1 MSEFSNKILDA
12 KKTQQKFIFK
22 IILAIFLSFLISIIS
37 LFYIYSKKIVIK
49 PKVNDFNLEFKNGK
63 GLVFFKRILFLS
75 DKITLKASSEGY
87 EDFENSYSNDS
98 INEISINFIKKDIN
112 LSFTTNTEIGTNKWF
127 LDDKFIS
134 SEKILNLK
142 IKPGRYTLR
151 LENEFYKTKFLDF
164 SSPNKMDKKNYKFN
178 LERLKGYIYITTEP
192 TNADIIINGKKVGKS
207 PKNHDLLTGN
217 YDLRIVKKG
226 YQEISEKIKLNVS
239 NLNYKKKYILA
250 PAAVKINFNLQPE
263 KGMMFINGKL
273 LNNYNSLNL
282 STKKSYNFVYKKDG
296 YLTKEKEFIFY
307 ENKINT
313 VEFLL
318 EKEYG
323 EVNIISSPVGKIKI
337 DGKDFGKTP
346 QKIKLQT
353 IKQKLEIIKE
363 GFLSYETVIKPK
375 SNELSKVEVKL
386 EKEFD
391 NIKRLSPENYI
402 NSIGI
407 KMKLFSPG
415 RFTMGAPRH
424 EKGQRANEF
433 LKEIIL
439 RKKFYSS
446 LTEVTIE
453 QFTEFKGKS
462 NTIRNENLP
471 ISNVSW
477 IDAISFCNWLSEKE
491 GLDSVYMFNNEKY
504 VGANL
509 QNNGYRLPTE
519 AEWEWLARKAER
531 NSITKFS
538 WGKTL
543 PIPKMAGNLA
553 DESVIGFKEL
563 YIPNYKDNHRGLA
576 PVGSFKRDISGLYDL
591 TGNVKEWVHDYYLVS
606 VPKSNMIYYDPSGPK
621 KGVGHVVKG
630 SSYLSATLQEVR
642 ASYRDSEVNKKDD
655 IGFRIVRY
663 LYGKEFKN
671 NEK

>member
-12 KKTQQKFIFK
+12 KKNQQKFIFK
-22 IILAIFLSFLISIIS
+22 IILAIFLSILISIIS

-49 PKVNDFNLEFKNGK
+49 PNVNDFNLEFKNGK

-134 SEKILNLK
+134 NEKILNLK

-151 LENEFYKTKFLDF
+151 LENEFYKTKFFDF
-164 SSPNKMDKKNYKFN
+164 SSTNKMDKKNYKFN

-192 TNADIIINGKKVGKS
+192 TNADVIINGKKVGKS
-207 PKNHDLLTGN
+207 PKNHDLLAGN

-226 YQEISEKIKLNVS
+226 YQEISEKIKLNVA

-250 PAAVKINFNLQPE
+250 SSTVKVNFNLQPE
-263 KGMMFINGKL
+263 KGIMFINGKL

-282 STKKSYNFVYKKDG
+282 LTKKSYNFVYKKDG

-323 EVNIISSPVGKIKI
+323 EVNIISSPIGTIKI
-337 DGKDFGKTP
+337 DGKYFGKTP

-391 NIKRLSPENYI
+391 NIKRSSSENYI

-407 KMKLFSPG
+407 KMKLFAPG
-415 RFTMGAPRH
+415 RFIMGAPRH

-433 LKEIIL
+433 LKEIVL
-439 RKKFYSS
+439 RKRFYSS

-453 QFTEFKGKS
+453 QFTEFKGES

>member
-1 MSEFSNKILDA
+1 
-12 KKTQQKFIFK
+12 
-22 IILAIFLSFLISIIS
+22 
-37 LFYIYSKKIVIK
+37 
-49 PKVNDFNLEFKNGK
+49 
-63 GLVFFKRILFLS
+63 
-75 DKITLKASSEGY
+75 
-87 EDFENSYSNDS
+87 
-98 INEISINFIKKDIN
+98 
-112 LSFTTNTEIGTNKWF
+112 
-127 LDDKFIS
+127 
-134 SEKILNLK
+134 
-142 IKPGRYTLR
+142 
-151 LENEFYKTKFLDF
+151 
-164 SSPNKMDKKNYKFN
+164 
-178 LERLKGYIYITTEP
+178 
-192 TNADIIINGKKVGKS
+192 
-207 PKNHDLLTGN
+207 
-217 YDLRIVKKG
+217 
-226 YQEISEKIKLNVS
+226 
-239 NLNYKKKYILA
+239 
-250 PAAVKINFNLQPE
+250 
-263 KGMMFINGKL
+263 MFINGKL

-282 STKKSYNFVYKKDG
+282 LTKKSYNFVYKKDG

-323 EVNIISSPVGKIKI
+323 EVNIISSPIGKIKI
-337 DGKDFGKTP
+337 DGKYFGKTP

-386 EKEFD
+386 EKID
-391 NIKRLSPENYI
+391 NINRLSPENYI

-407 KMKLFSPG
+407 KMKLFAPG

-453 QFTEFKGKS
+453 QFTEGKGKS
-462 NTIRNENLP
+462 KTIRYENLP

-621 KGVGHVVKG
+621 R
-630 SSYLSATLQEVR
+630 EW
-642 ASYRDSEVNKKDD
+642 DM
-655 IGFRIVRY
+655 
-663 LYGKEFKN
+663 
-671 NEK
+671 

>member
-1 MSEFSNKILDA
+1 MSEFRNKILDA
-12 KKTQQKFIFK
+12 KKNQQKFIFK
-22 IILAIFLSFLISIIS
+22 IILAIFLFFLISIIS

-49 PKVNDFNLEFKNGK
+49 PNVNDFNLEFKNGK

-151 LENEFYKTKFLDF
+151 LENEFYKTKFFDF
-164 SSPNKMDKKNYKFN
+164 SSTNKMDKKNYKFN

-207 PKNHDLLTGN
+207 PKNHDLLSGN
-217 YDLRIVKKG
+217 YDLTIVKKG
-226 YQEISEKIKLNVS
+226 YQEISEKIKLNVA
-239 NLNYKKKYILA
+239 NLNHKKKYILA
-250 PAAVKINFNLQPE
+250 SSAVKVNFNLQPE
-263 KGMMFINGKL
+263 KGIMFINGKL

-282 STKKSYNFVYKKDG
+282 LTKKSYNFVYKKDG

-323 EVNIISSPVGKIKI
+323 EVNIISSPIGKIKI
-337 DGKDFGKTP
+337 DGKYFGKTP

-391 NIKRLSPENYI
+391 NIKRLSLENYI

-407 KMKLFSPG
+407 KMKLFAPG
-415 RFTMGAPRH
+415 RFIMGAPRH

-439 RKKFYSS
+439 RKRFYSS

-462 NTIRNENLP
+462 NTIRNQNLP

>member
-12 KKTQQKFIFK
+12 KKTQQKFILK

-37 LFYIYSKKIVIK
+37 LFYIYSKKIVTK
-49 PKVNDFNLEFKNGK
+49 PKVNDFNLELKNGK

-75 DKITLKASSEGY
+75 DKITLKASSAGY

-112 LSFTTNTEIGTNKWF
+112 LSFTTNTEIGINNWF

-151 LENEFYKTKFLDF
+151 LENEFYKTKLLDF
-164 SSPNKMDKKNYKFN
+164 SPAIKMDKKDYKFN

-192 TNADIIINGKKVGKS
+192 TNADIIINRKKVGKS
-207 PKNHDLLTGN
+207 PKNYDLLTGN
-217 YDLRIVKKG
+217 YNLRIVKKG
-226 YQEISEKIKLNVS
+226 YQEISEKIKLNFS
-239 NLNYKKKYILA
+239 NLNYKKKYILV
-250 PAAVKINFNLQPE
+250 PVAVKVNFNLQPE

-273 LNNYNSLNL
+273 FNKHNSLNL
-282 STKKSYNFVYKKDG
+282 STKKTYNFVYKKDG

-307 ENKINT
+307 ENKVNT

-323 EVNIISSPVGKIKI
+323 EINIISSPVGKIKI

-346 QKIKLQT
+346 KKIKLQT

-363 GFLSYETVIKPK
+363 GFLPYETVIKPK

-439 RKKFYSS
+439 RKKFYTS
-446 LTEVTIE
+446 LKEVTIK

-462 NTIRNENLP
+462 NTISNENLP

-491 GLDSVYMFNNEKY
+491 ELDSVYMFNNEKY